1 MQQQGLT
8 LFQEVLAV
16 VFELVDRL
24 VHVGQGGVA
33 LPLFESTVDLR
44 PPTLGQL
51 FEGADIHIAVM
62 QKRLQLGHVLDQK
75 ASVLT
80 DGVAAQG

>member
-1 MQQQGLT
+1 MQQGLT

-33 LPLFESTVDLR
+33 LPLFKSTVDLG

-51 FEGADIHIAVM
+51 FKGADIHIAVM
-62 QKRLQLGHVLDQK
+62 QKSLQLGHVLDQK
-75 ASVLT
+75 ASVLA